1 MKNFLFLMAMASLLV
16 MGCKE
21 NKPTPGAATT
31 TDPIGA
37 TDVGTAPATDSKA
50 VDLQKIHQEDYTF
63 DQLFSIFSLF
73 GGNIMTDKF
82 AAQSVK
88 DRIRDELRDS
98 FDGYREFIHPVC
110 NNLSYSLFGGDCYD
124 GFQLGCWKYDA
135 DGHILVLL
143 AENGGCDASAT
154 KYIRAYEYDPETKN
168 AREVEFP
175 LNPVP
180 RGDDFNDIIRL
191 AGCED
196 LVNLRATMRDR
207 VFNYRFDTEGITI
220 DLNTLDN
227 WDVAEN
233 SALQLYY
240 RWNGSEFVRDE
251 SVPVPCIH
259 GDGFAL
265 ILLGLP
271 IPDLYLQPD
280 PIGYGINYSQ
290 GGDLWEV
297 NLGEQDVLQVQMEDG
312 KVYSIEV
319 FDPRYSLTRN
329 LYWDGDAR
337 LCVGSRINDFFT
349 FPSDDVAVW
358 LYSDGTVAIEF
369 EQYDALLQCRTTK
382 DDLQGRLPSVGVND
396 VRVKLENPQ
405 FKPNAQVRSIYLKKA
420 QNG

>member
-37 TDVGTAPATDSKA
+37 TDVGTAPATDSKT

-110 NNLSYSLFGGDCYD
+110 NNLSYSLFDGDCYD

-143 AENGGCDASAT
+143 AESGGCDASAT

-168 AREVEFP
+168 VHEVGFP

-196 LVNLRATMRDR
+196 LVNLRAAMRDR
-207 VFNYRFDTEGITI
+207 AFTYRFDTEGLTI

-319 FDPRYSLTRN
+319 FDPRYSMTRN

-369 EQYDALLQCRTTK
+369 EQYDALLQCRTAK

-405 FKPNAQVRSIYLKKA
+405 FTPNAQVRSIYLKKA